1 MKTMDKSSVVKN
13 ALARKVVTEKHLL
26 ERVAQSPFCLRL
38 HATYMDENF
47 IYILTEVA
55 ECGDLMEHMINLN
68 IIPYIN
74 ARYYTACLCLGIA
87 HCHQAKF
94 VHRDVKPENC
104 LVFANG
110 RVKLGD
116 FGLSKELPYSV
127 DLGDGTRSVCTLAFT
142 MCGTP
147 EFLAPE
153 FIFSRG
159 YDQRVDWWAFG
170 CVLYEMLF
178 AASPFVTNDLK
189 TTFTRICDAASG
201 KLPSNMKDDLS
212 QTDES
217 AASFLRGLICNK
229 ETRLAGSGNLGE
241 ITEHQYFDN
250 FRWDQFRA
258 ETMKPPPVPP
268 NKVLEAKPDF
278 AGFFQNEISPF
289 EGDNSEF
296 AGFI

>member
-13 ALARKVVTEKHLL
+13 ALARKVVTEKNLL

-38 HATYMDENF
+38 YGTYMDENF

-68 IIPYIN
+68 IIPYVN

-116 FGLSKELPYSV
+116 FGLSKELPYTV

-217 AASFLRGLICNK
+217 AANFLRGLICNK
-229 ETRLAGSGNLGE
+229 EARLAGSGNLDE
-241 ITEHQYFDN
+241 ITEHEYFEDFQWN
-250 FRWDQFRA
+250 EFRA

-278 AGFFQNEISPF
+278 MGFFQNDISPF
-289 EGDNSEF
+289 DGDNSEF
-296 AGFI
+296 EGFV